1 MEKPKLKS
9 NVAEDMSRSLRTVG
23 PNGVHPIKLDTSKNV
38 NPNLNLTSF
47 HAATV
52 IAALDCPKT
61 YIYNIG
67 GDIQDLHGMAKL
79 LTNKDVREE
88 VINVISTPATIVKII
103 ELITSSQGGT
113 FATDIDSISFDMVK
127 ERIFRDIKVN
137 SITAYVLANI
147 FTPFRTIM
155 GLAAASNQIQFLEA
169 ETNIYPTKEELINEL
184 IIQQLVTSLKDI
196 DYSFLK
202 NDKKRLGVADI
213 ANKFERALYPLVM
226 KFNTLSSIAR
236 SYEAVLALV
245 RAFVSKNFDE
255 YSAEEIHFFKEERF
269 INLAYNYTVIKHAL
283 EVEYIDDADGKRAKA
298 KPNRPAIGDMY
309 WMQSV
314 ERISSGINSS
324 NKYSIIE
331 INTIKEFYSV
341 TNIVDIRGFKK
352 GVVISRNF
360 KENSKL
366 ATYRRRSIGMP
377 SDGLSRLYEDKTT
390 ESVLSGIY
398 STLSSLDSTKIHNF
412 AAGALQNIVS
422 PETDYFLYTINVPNS
437 EIEYL
442 SFIFSNKVMISI
454 RDDEKVSPV
463 EFAYGVDIKD
473 SLVSDELKTFFSYG
487 VVNDPYIALF
497 YSKDYEGKRAIV
509 VDTNPITQTKNV
521 LFSDIESILTAP
533 LAGPITFKLDYNGL
547 SLKPKWDLAELTG
560 LVDLN
565 DVHSTIPLVGSI
577 IFDQLLNTHSE
588 LSSYFRKEGNTG
600 SLVGIYKDA
609 LESLNLQFLSLLL
622 PILRTKDI
630 DHLLSSAI
638 SQLWST
644 GAFTGTRFGAS
655 ILTENHVKNELRVR
669 LVLFVAAKL
678 GFINDEKQIKSI
690 IGLLNSTKSFDRLIM
705 E

>member
-1 MEKPKLKS
+1 MEKKH
-9 NVAEDMSRSLRTVG
+9 NVADDIARSLRTVG
-23 PNGVHPIKLDTSKNV
+23 PNGVHPITLDRTKNV

-52 IAALDCPKT
+52 IAALECPKT
-61 YIYNIG
+61 YVYNIG
-67 GDIQDLHGMAKL
+67 GDIQDLHGVAKL
-79 LTNKDVREE
+79 LTSKDVREE
-88 VINVISTPATIVKII
+88 IINVISTPATIVKIL
-103 ELITSSQGGT
+103 EVITSSQGGT

-127 ERIFRDIKVN
+127 ERIFRDIKV
-137 SITAYVLANI
+137 SQVASYVLANL

-155 GLAAASNQIQFLEA
+155 GLAAASNQVQFLEA

-184 IIQQLVTSLKDI
+184 VIQQIVTSLKDI

-202 NDKKRLGVADI
+202 NDKKRIGIADI
-213 ANKFERALYPLVM
+213 ANKYERALYPLVM
-226 KFNTLSSIAR
+226 KFNTLSSISR
-236 SYEAVLALV
+236 SYETVLALV
-245 RAFVSKNFDE
+245 RAFISKNFDE
-255 YSAEEIHFFKEERF
+255 YTPEEIHFFKEERF

-283 EVEYIDDADGKRAKA
+283 EIEYVQGPDGKEAKG

-314 ERISSGINSS
+314 ERVSSGINSS

-360 KENSKL
+360 RENSKL
-366 ATYRRRSIGMP
+366 AAYRKRSIGMP
-377 SDGLSRLYEDKTT
+377 SDGLSRLYEDKTA

-398 STLSSLDSTKIHNF
+398 STLASLDSTRIHHF
-412 AAGALQNIVS
+412 ASSALQNIVS
-422 PETDYFLYTINVPNS
+422 PETDYFLYTINVPSS

-454 RDDEKVSPV
+454 KDTTNISPV
-463 EFAYGVDIKD
+463 EFAYGIDIKD

-487 VVNDPYIALF
+487 VVNDPYISLF

-509 VDTNPITQTKNV
+509 VDANPIAQTKNV
-521 LFSDIESILTAP
+521 LFSEIDSILTES
-533 LAGPITFKLDYNGL
+533 LAGPVTFKLTYNNL
-547 SLKPKWDLAELTG
+547 TLKPRWDLAELTG
-560 LVDLN
+560 LDDLN
-565 DVHSTIPLVGSI
+565 DVYATIPLVGSI
-577 IFDQLLNTHSE
+577 IFDQLLSTHGE
-588 LSSYFRKEGNTG
+588 LSSYFKKEGSSG
-600 SLVGIYKDA
+600 SLKGIEKDA

-630 DHLLSSAI
+630 DYLLSSAI

-644 GAFTGTRFGAS
+644 GAFTGTRMGAS
-655 ILTENHVKNELRVR
+655 ILTENHIKNELRVR

-678 GFINDEKQIKSI
+678 GFINDERQIKSI